1 MSKAKS
7 RAMSTKELEDN
18 LRTTNSIQTFLE
30 KHHDVA
36 GPLVPGGYIQDMM
49 LQKGISKSALLK
61 KVNLSK
67 SFFYEILSGKK
78 LPSRNNFLQL
88 LIGLEATFDECQKAL
103 RVCSYSPLYA
113 RNRWDAIIIYCIEN
127 NHSLVETNIM
137 LESNGLTILY

>member
-7 RAMSTKELEDN
+7 RAMTTKELEEN
-18 LRTTNSIQTFLE
+18 LRTTDSIQTFLE
-30 KHHDVA
+30 KHYDVA
-36 GPLVPGGYIQDMM
+36 DPLNPGEYIQTMM
-49 LQKGISKSALLK
+49 AQKNVTKSALLK
-61 KVNLSK
+61 NVNLSK

-78 LPSRNNFLQL
+78 MPSRNNFLQL
-88 LIGLEATFDECQKAL
+88 LISLGAAFDECQQAL
-103 RVCSYSPLYA
+103 RACNYSPLYA